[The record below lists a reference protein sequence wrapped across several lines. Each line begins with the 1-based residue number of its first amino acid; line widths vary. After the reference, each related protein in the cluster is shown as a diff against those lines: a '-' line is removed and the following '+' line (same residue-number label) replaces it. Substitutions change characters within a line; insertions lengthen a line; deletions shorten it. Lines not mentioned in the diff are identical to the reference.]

1 MSETAY
7 EIWNDDTVLNF
18 NRSNKMQLAVG
29 SKISQLIFRGRP
41 IVPEFPQGISVFG
54 LNGLYGSITLCNDK
68 FIVVEDEDGHPHVFS
83 NDYESWLRFAVDIL
97 DNDTMYAVFDYLVG
111 SENDEYPLRD
121 QICKDNGLVA
131 LGVVECYRGETSS
144 LLPVFYTRKG
154 Q

>member
-1 MSETAY
+1 MSDAQTFALS
-7 EIWNDDTVLNF
+7 D
-18 NRSNKMQLAVG
+18 NKALAIG
-29 SKISQLIFRGRP
+29 ARISRLIFRGRP
-41 IVPEFPQGISVFG
+41 STPEFPQGISVFG
-54 LNGLYGSITLCNDK
+54 QNGLYGSITLCNDK

-97 DNDTMYAVFDYLVG
+97 DNDTMYAVFDYLIG

-121 QICKDNGLVA
+121 QIGNDNVGVA
-131 LGVVECYRGETSS
+131 LGVVGCYHGESSS